1 MKAIIIYCSKTGNT
15 EKVATAI
22 QAGLSGNA
30 DVIRL
35 NLNNDGLLREFC
47 PDFKFDLAD
56 YDLIFFGG
64 WTMVMKMHPFLTAY
78 IQRCENIAG
87 KKVVGFATGGAI
99 FSRKHAINDFTVLV
113 NERGAEVLDFHYV
126 TTLFGPILTK
136 KKLINVRRF
145 AFDIAER
152 FYSEHSGTVL

>member
-1 MKAIIIYCSKTGNT
+1 MKTIIIYCSKTGNT

-22 QAGLSGNA
+22 QSGLGGNA

-35 NLNNDGLLREFC
+35 NLNNDGMLREFC
-47 PDFKFDLAD
+47 PDFKFDLAA

-99 FSRKHAINDFTVLV
+99 FSRGHAKGDFVELI
-113 NERGAEVLDFHYV
+113 EARGAELLDFHYV
-126 TTLFGPILTK
+126 TTLLGPLLTK
-136 KKLINVRRF
+136 SKLNKAKNFAAGIIKRF
-145 AFDIAER
+145 KADHPA
-152 FYSEHSGTVL
+152 S

>member
-22 QAGLSGNA
+22 QSGLGGNA

-64 WTMVMKMHPFLTAY
+64 WIMIMKVHPFLTAY
-78 IQRCENIAG
+78 IQRCENIDG
-87 KKVVGFATGGAI
+87 KKVVGFATGGTI
-99 FSRKHAINDFTVLV
+99 FSRMHAINDFTVLV
-113 NERGAEVLDFHYV
+113 EERGAQVLDFHYV
-126 TTLFGPILTK
+126 TTLLGPLLTN
-136 KKLINVRRF
+136 KKLIQAKRF
-145 AFDIAER
+145 ASDIAEK
-152 FYSEHSGTVL
+152 FYSEPTSVEL

>member
-1 MKAIIIYCSKTGNT
+1 MKAIIIFCSKTGNT

-22 QAGLSGNA
+22 QAGLGGNA

-64 WTMVMKMHPFLTAY
+64 WIMVMKMHPFLTAY
-78 IQRCENIAG
+78 IQRCENIDG
-87 KKVVGFATGGAI
+87 KKVVGFATGGTI
-99 FSRKHAINDFTVLV
+99 FSRMHAIKDFTVLV
-113 NERGAEVLDFHYV
+113 EERGAEVLDFHYV
-126 TTLFGPILTK
+126 TTLLGPLLTK
-136 KKLINVRRF
+136 KKLVNASRF
-145 AFDIAER
+145 ATDIADR
-152 FYSEHSGTVL
+152 FYSEQAETVV